1 MHGPGTNGQPP
12 AGARPVPVPGTR
24 KDAEPET
31 EKAATATAVV
41 AKVPC
46 PDCGKKAKAG
56 TAFCGA
62 CGHGLTAAK
71 SVTVSPPLVALP
83 TGDPAELVKAA
94 VTEAIAPLAAQI
106 KAQAEKLAEQG
117 DLIDQ
122 MAAAPDPRYA
132 PFKGVGAGGV
142 LPKTAAPVVEKTV
155 VEQQSA
161 MVQAGLLA
169 EFQRQ
174 AREDPDPAKRETAW
188 KVLAGMLSL
197 PGGSA

>member
-31 EKAATATAVV
+31 EKAAVPAKV

-46 PDCGKKAKAG
+46 GQCGTKGKPG
-56 TAFCGA
+56 LAFCGA
-62 CGHGLTAAK
+62 CGASTTAAK
-71 SVTVSPPLVALP
+71 SVTPSPLVALP

-106 KAQAEKLAEQG
+106 KAQAERLAEQG

-142 LPKTAAPVVEKTV
+142 LPKAAAPVVEKTV